1 MTNAPPRLH
10 TRLAGTARLAASLVV
25 ERRFAFRARA
35 SILRAQSR
43 RVRAIVEH
51 AFRTVPYYR
60 ETMRRLG
67 LAPGDFRTAD
77 DLARLPEI
85 GRADLHRDPERFR
98 SSVHDV
104 RDLLELH
111 SSGRTGEPVSVW
123 HDLESVIANAA
134 HGERDRSIWA
144 GSLVP
149 RTGYRE
155 AVLGLVD
162 GSDASVQ
169 RFLRRGVWLP
179 ERGDIERIYLS
190 GLDSLDATLAALNA
204 FRPQV
209 LHGYGSML
217 AALFA
222 HVRTHGAP
230 FARPAVVTFSSDE
243 FEPDARALVERE
255 FGLPVFA
262 TYEAIE
268 AFKIGFECGAAPGY
282 HLNVDLYP
290 LRIDGSGEVIVSN
303 LVNRATVLLNYR
315 IGDRAVLASEDCP
328 CGRRLPR
335 MTMLE
340 GRRDGV
346 IRRPDGS
353 DVMPMSLAGV
363 FALTPGILR
372 YQLEETA
379 PLSVLARV
387 VADPGCDR
395 RATEARLVSGLGS
408 ALGEGFRLR
417 VQFVDRI
424 EPAAGGKHLRII
436 AYAR

>member
-1 MTNAPPRLH
+1 MSAPPRLH
-10 TRLAGTARLAASLVV
+10 VRLAGTARLATGLAV
-25 ERRFAFRARA
+25 ERRFAFRSRA
-35 SILRAQSR
+35 TILRAQSR
-43 RVRAIVEH
+43 RVRAMVEH
-51 AFRTVPYYR
+51 AFRTVPFYR

-67 LAPGDFRTAD
+67 LAPADFHTAD

-85 GRADLHRDPERFR
+85 GRADLHREPGRFR
-98 SSVHDV
+98 SSAYDV
-104 RDLLELH
+104 RDLLELK

-123 HDLESVIANAA
+123 HDLASVIANAT

-190 GLDSLDATLAALNA
+190 GLASLDATLAALNA

-217 AALFA
+217 AALFT
-222 HVRTHGAP
+222 HVATRSVP
-230 FARPAVVTFSSDE
+230 LARPAVVTFSSDE
-243 FEPDARALVERE
+243 FDPNARAIVERA
-255 FGLPVFA
+255 FALPVFA
-262 TYEAIE
+262 TCEAIE
-268 AFKIGFECGAAPGY
+268 AFKIGFECGHAPGY

-290 LRIDGSGEVIVSN
+290 LRVDDAGEVIVSN

-315 IGDRAVLASEDCP
+315 IGDRATLTDEPCP

-335 MTMLE
+335 LAMLE

-346 IRRPDGS
+346 IRRADGS

-395 RATEARLVSGLGS
+395 HATEARLMSGLGG
-408 ALGEGFRLR
+408 ALGEGVRLR